1 MRGWG
6 WWGGWGGGLKTEEDE
21 KGETIF
27 QGDRRETETVPMS
40 AVSEKGR

>member
-1 MRGWG
+1 M
-6 WWGGWGGGLKTEEDE
+6 KAEEDE

-27 QGDRRETETVPMS
+27 QGYRSKTETVPMF